1 MSKRLFDPQM
11 AALGTQSRDALT
23 SGAGATEILSSVLTA
38 TLAGEARVHIRS
50 SADIVVARQQGRELA
65 SRIGFSNSNLTMI
78 ATAISEV
85 ARNIVEYAGEGDITV
100 KLIREGNRTGVK
112 IVASDD
118 GPGIADLAAVMR
130 DGFSTGQ
137 GMGMGLPGARRLMDD
152 FEISSEIAKGT
163 TVVMKKWL

>member
-11 AALGTQSRDALT
+11 AALGTSRDALQ
-23 SGAGATEILSSVLTA
+23 GAVGVTESLSSVLNA
-38 TLAGEARVHIRS
+38 TLVGEARVHIRS
-50 SADIVVARQQGRELA
+50 STDIVVARQQGRELA
-65 SRIGFSNSNLTMI
+65 SLIGFSISNLTMI

-85 ARNIVEYAGEGDITV
+85 ARNIVEYAGEGDITI
-100 KLIREGNRTGVK
+100 KLIREGARIGVR
-112 IVASDD
+112 IVASDT

-137 GMGMGLPGARRLMDD
+137 GMGMGLPGARRLIDD
-152 FEISSEIAKGT
+152 FEIASEIAKGT

>member
-11 AALGTQSRDALT
+11 AGLGTQSRVAPQGGVGT
-23 SGAGATEILSSVLTA
+23 TEAFTSVLNA
-38 TLAGEARVHIRS
+38 TLAGEARVRIRS
-50 SADIVVARQQGRELA
+50 SADIVIARQQGRELA
-65 SRIGFSNSNLTMI
+65 SRIGFSISNLTMI

-85 ARNIVEYAGEGDITV
+85 ARNIVEYAGEGELTV
-100 KLIREGNRTGVK
+100 RLIREGNRAGVK

-118 GPGIADLAAVMR
+118 GPGIPDLAAVMR

>member
-1 MSKRLFDPQM
+1 MSRRLFDPQM
-11 AALGTQSRDALT
+11 AVLGTHD
-23 SGAGATEILSSVLTA
+23 SGAPQAGGAATSVFGSVLN
-38 TLAGEARVHIRS
+38 AGEARIRIRS
-50 SADIVVARQQGRELA
+50 SADIVAARQQGRERA
-65 SRIGFSNSNLTMI
+65 SLVGFSISNLTMI

-85 ARNIVEYAGEGDITV
+85 ARNILEYAGEGEIS
-100 KLIREGNRTGVK
+100 IRIVSEGNRRGVR

-152 FEISSEIAKGT
+152 FEIASQIAKGT
-163 TVVMKKWL
+163 TVTMKKWL

>member
-1 MSKRLFDPQM
+1 MSNRLFDPQM
-11 AALGTQSRDALT
+11 AFETQLRDAPQH
-23 SGAGATEILSSVLTA
+23 GRATAETLNSVLNA
-38 TLAGEARVHIRS
+38 MLAGEARVHIRS

-65 SRIGFSNSNLTMI
+65 SLIGFSISNLTMI

-85 ARNIVEYAGEGDITV
+85 ARNTVEYAGEGDITIT
-100 KLIREGNRTGVK
+100 LIREGHRIGVK

-152 FEISSEIAKGT
+152 FEISSEIARGT

>member
-11 AALGTQSRDALT
+11 AALGTSRDALQ
-23 SGAGATEILSSVLTA
+23 GVVGVTESLNSVLNA
-38 TLAGEARVHIRS
+38 TLVGEARVHIRS

-65 SRIGFSNSNLTMI
+65 SLIGFSISNLTMI

-85 ARNIVEYAGEGDITV
+85 ARNIVEYAGEGDITI
-100 KLIREGNRTGVK
+100 KLIREGARIGVR
-112 IVASDD
+112 IVASDT

-163 TVVMKKWL
+163 TIVMKKWL